1 MSVERD
7 LGTLIRKLNPYSN
20 GRPIHFGPTA
30 PEIAPNA
37 APPSDSGHVDLSQFN
52 MELEGE
58 YADAWNFKGQP
69 HKINTAVRIMYR
81 WPKFDVNNN
90 FVCWVTDYMLIG
102 FEGSG
107 GN

>member
-20 GRPIHFGPTA
+20 GRPILFGATA
-30 PEIAPNA
+30 PEVTPNA
-37 APPSDSGHVDLSQFN
+37 APMSDSGHVDLSQFN
-52 MELEGE
+52 MELEAE

-81 WPKFDVNNN
+81 WPKFDGNNN
-90 FVCWVTDYMLIG
+90 FVCWVTDYMLVG